1 MDKITTS
8 DISFQL
14 RHSNGNNRSVKVGMA
29 AVHND
34 IHYVYCLLVGPG
46 ILISYLI
53 GAVSCVFTALA
64 YSEFASRVPVAGSAY
79 TYAYASFGELL
90 AWM

>member
-1 MDKITTS
+1 MNVLTSAVPSLTDLYILSTT
-8 DISFQL
+8 
-14 RHSNGNNRSVKVGMA
+14 
-29 AVHND
+29 
-34 IHYVYCLLVGPG
+34 GPG

-53 GAVSCVFTALA
+53 GAISCVFTALA